1 MDSNDLL
8 GNPHEVEEHDTL
20 EHFLVLAAKA
30 LAVAGGGIFC
40 ALVVMSIISIVGRKI
55 GLGPI
60 TGDLEI
66 MQSGTTVAAGAF
78 IPYCTIMGDHL
89 KVEFFTDH
97 VRPLIRYILDAVG
110 NLLLSLVFGVLA
122 WRTALQAVDGIGGE
136 VTALLGIPVWWPT
149 ALLVPCFAL
158 ATACA
163 LHLAWDNI
171 TDLKRLK

>member
-1 MDSNDLL
+1 MDTNDLL
-8 GNPHEVEEHDTL
+8 GEPHVVEEHDAL

-30 LAVAGGGIFC
+30 LALTGGIIFC
-40 ALVVMSIISIVGRKI
+40 ALVLMSIVSIVGRKV

-66 MQSGTTVAAGAF
+66 MQTGTAVAAGAF

-97 VRPLIRYILDAVG
+97 VRPQLRGVLDAIG
-110 NLLLSLVFGVLA
+110 NLLLSVVFGVLT
-122 WRTALQAVDGIGGE
+122 WRTGLQAIDGIDGE

-149 ALLVPCFAL
+149 ALLVPCFML
-158 ATACA
+158 AAACA
-163 LHLAWDNI
+163 LHLAWDRI
-171 TDLKRLK
+171 LDLKRLK